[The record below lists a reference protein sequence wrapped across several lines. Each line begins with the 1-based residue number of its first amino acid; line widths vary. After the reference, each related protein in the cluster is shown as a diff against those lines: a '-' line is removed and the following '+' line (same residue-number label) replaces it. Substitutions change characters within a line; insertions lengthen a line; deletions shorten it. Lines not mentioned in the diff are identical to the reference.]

1 MSRAPRH
8 CRWLCPLRLSRFFSH
23 SPRWSSVAAAPR
35 MSHAGDHGQRPH
47 ASAIHVP
54 CRSLLLAAAF
64 STATPHAGL
73 VIGNRVLLWHA
84 PYGAH
89 RRGRV
94 LCHPCPTL
102 ELIAGATSSAVHAS
116 WRSSSPG
123 PRRPP
128 SMPHIV
134 EQSHWRSYRRQQRA
148 GGDRDQCRTC
158 VGRHYIVLP
167 PTRHIHPHSL
177 AVYPRRPS
185 PTLLIVLLEQSSSQ
199 HQQQE
204 SCIGS
209 SFHRS
214 RATSTGGISS
224 GAAHVADKTW
234 LKEMVPKEAIPSH
247 ALGTVSRGI
256 TFPLI

>member
-47 ASAIHVP
+47 ASAIHVS

-73 VIGNRVLLWHA
+73 VVGNRVLRWHA

-102 ELIAGATSSAVHAS
+102 E
-116 WRSSSPG
+116 
-123 PRRPP
+123 

-134 EQSHWRSYRRQQRA
+134 EHSHWRSYRRQQRA

-234 LKEMVPKEAIPSH
+234 LKEMVLKEAIPSH